1 MNNFEMELIKKYKDE
16 YIRATKK
23 EKSEILNECMKLTKL
38 KRNTVVQK
46 IRRARDEN
54 FRKFK
59 NKGKKKGRK
68 KIYIQQD
75 KNLIKKTWKL
85 AGMICAEN
93 LHSELKETIVGL
105 EVKGH
110 LENYSEETIK
120 KCKNISLATL
130 KRIIN
135 SFPTKSRKT
144 FKKTSP
150 IFKKV
155 PTDANFKRFAKQP
168 GNVEVDYVEHNG
180 GNCAGRFV
188 ITGVYCCIFS
198 QWTVRSAGWGKN
210 YSAIENIYKYNMK
223 KFHHKIYRF
232 HPDNCKATLTFLNDT
247 LADKHNLEFDVLSR
261 SRPYKK
267 NDNAHVEQ
275 KNHDK
280 VRKIVGYWR
289 YDTQEAV
296 NILNYLYFL
305 EDMIS
310 NFFIPTMKLK
320 EKRYDERGRLVKKI
334 YYKPST
340 PYKRL
345 INSKQVDSKTKEKLK
360 RIKEGLDLVELR
372 KKSDEFLT
380 KLIKHRG

>member
-1 MNNFEMELIKKYKDE
+1 MNSFEMELIKKYKDE
-16 YIRATKK
+16 YITATKK
-23 EKSEILNECMKLTKL
+23 EKSEILNECIKLTKL
-38 KRNTVVQK
+38 KRNTLVQK
-46 IRRARDEN
+46 IKRARGEN

-59 NKGKKKGRK
+59 NKGKTKGRK
-68 KIYIQQD
+68 KIYVQQD
-75 KNLIKKTWKL
+75 KNLIKKVWKL

-93 LHSELKETIVGL
+93 LHPTFEEIIRSLETH
-105 EVKGH
+105 GH

-120 KCKNISLATL
+120 KCKSISLATL

-135 SFPTKSRKT
+135 SFPTKNRKS
-144 FKKTSP
+144 FKKGSP
-150 IFKKV
+150 IFKKI
-155 PTDANFKRFAKQP
+155 PTDANFKRFTKQP

-180 GNCAGRFV
+180 GNSAGRFV

-210 YSAIENIYKYNMK
+210 YNAIENIYKNNMK

-232 HPDNCKATLTFLNDT
+232 HPDNCKATLTFLDNT
-247 LADKHNLEFDVLSR
+247 LAKKYNLKFDVLSR

-280 VRKIVGYWR
+280 VRKLVGYWR
-289 YDTQEAV
+289 YDTQQAV
-296 NILNYLYFL
+296 NTLNYLYFL
-305 EDMIS
+305 EDIIS

-320 EKRYDERGRLVKKI
+320 EKVYDERGKLVKKI

-345 INSKQVDSKTKEKLK
+345 RISKQVDEETKEKLK
-360 RIKEGLDLVELR
+360 HIKEGLDLIELR
-372 KKSDEFLT
+372 KKSDELLN
-380 KLIKHRG
+380 KLIKLRS

>member
-1 MNNFEMELIKKYKDE
+1 MNSFEMELIKKYKDE
-16 YIRATKK
+16 YIRASRK
-23 EKSEILNECMKLTKL
+23 EKTEILDECIKLTNL

-46 IRRARDEN
+46 IKRAKEEN

-59 NKGKKKGRK
+59 NRGKTKGRK
-68 KIYIQQD
+68 KIYVQQD
-75 KNLIKKTWKL
+75 KNLVKKIWIAT
-85 AGMICAEN
+85 GMICAEN
-93 LHSELKETIVGL
+93 LHSTLEETIRSL
-105 EVKGH
+105 ESHGH
-110 LENYSEETIK
+110 LEHYSEGTIK

-135 SFPTKSRKT
+135 SFPTKSRKI
-144 FKKTSP
+144 FKKGSP

-155 PTDANFKRFAKQP
+155 PTDANFKRFTKQP
-168 GNVEVDYVEHNG
+168 GNVEIDYVEHNG
-180 GNCAGRFV
+180 GNSSGRFV

-210 YSAIENIYKYNMK
+210 YKAIERVYKNNMK

-232 HPDNCKATLTFLNDT
+232 HPDNCRTTLTLLDSII
-247 LADKHNLEFDVLSR
+247 ADKYNLEFDSLSR

-280 VRKIVGYWR
+280 VRKLVGYWR
-289 YDTQEAV
+289 YDTQKV
-296 NILNYLYFL
+296 TRILNQLYFV
-305 EDMIS
+305 EDVIS

-320 EKRYDERGRLVKKI
+320 EKEYDQRGRLVRKI
-334 YYKPST
+334 YHKPST

-345 INSKQVDSKTKEKLK
+345 ILSKQVDKETKEKLK
-360 RIKEGLDLVELR
+360 RIKKCLDLVELR
-372 KKSDEFLT
+372 KKSDELLD
-380 KLIKHRG
+380 KLIKHRS